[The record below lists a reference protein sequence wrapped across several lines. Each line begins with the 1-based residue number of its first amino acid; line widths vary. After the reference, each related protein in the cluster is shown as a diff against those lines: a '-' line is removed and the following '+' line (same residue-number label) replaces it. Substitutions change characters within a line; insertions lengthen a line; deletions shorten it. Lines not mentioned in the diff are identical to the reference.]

1 VTSEASERSGPDARG
16 PDPGDQSP
24 SRGYVRSREDLSR
37 SFSMLRSAFDA
48 TMDAILIADADG
60 HIFGYNA
67 RFAEMWR
74 IPHKILAQGSDERAL
89 ELAMSR
95 LKDPEGFISRIRE
108 LYATPEIE
116 SMDTLELI
124 DGRIFERYSVPQRI
138 AGTVVG
144 RVWTFR
150 DVTERKRL
158 QDALLAS
165 EARFRSMFD
174 HSAVGIAL
182 LETDGRIVATNP
194 ALQQFLRYSAEE
206 LLGRKLY
213 HFVPDDDVDG
223 LASALSA
230 IGGGAL
236 TDLAVEQRYTRRDGE
251 IVWAALT
258 MSRAHDRSHG
268 DPLGV
273 IAIIQDIATRKS
285 LEARLT
291 HQASHDPLTNLANRT
306 LFRQRIELALQRT
319 TRRESIVVMFLD
331 IDNLK
336 AVNDRV
342 GHGAG
347 DQLLV
352 VTAARLLNA
361 TRGSDTVARVGG
373 DEFAIL
379 LENVHDD
386 DEIRIV
392 ADRITQTMGQAI
404 HVRDESINTGV
415 SIGIAR
421 AHLDSDGADEVLRN
435 ADVAMYV
442 AKDAGRGRYQFFEPS
457 MLTAAVDQLETG
469 AETRTETRDSSEA
482 L

>member
-1 VTSEASERSGPDARG
+1 MTSEDSEHSEHSGPDASSA
-16 PDPGDQSP
+16 DPGDQAS
-24 SRGYVRSREDLSR
+24 SRGYVRGREDLSR
-37 SFSMLRSAFDA
+37 SFSMLKSAFDA
-48 TMDAILIADADG
+48 TVDAILIADAEG
-60 HIFGYNA
+60 HIFGFNA

-74 IPHKILAQGSDERAL
+74 IPKEIMALRDDDRAL
-89 ELAMSR
+89 EFAVSQ
-95 LKDPEGFISRIRE
+95 LKDPDSFISRIRE
-108 LYATPEIE
+108 LYATPEVE
-116 SMDTLELI
+116 SMDTLELT
-124 DGRIFERYSVPQRI
+124 DGRILERYSVPQRI
-138 AGTVVG
+138 AGTIVG
-144 RVWTFR
+144 RVWSFR
-150 DVTERKRL
+150 DVTERKHM
-158 QDALLAS
+158 QDALMAS

-194 ALQQFLRYSAEE
+194 ALQQFLNYTAEE

-213 HFVPDDDVDG
+213 HFVPDEDVDG

-236 TDLAVEQRYTRRDGE
+236 KDLAVEQRYTRRNGE
-251 IVWAALT
+251 TVWAALT
-258 MSRAHDRSHG
+258 MSRAHDRAHG

-273 IAIIQDIATRKS
+273 IAVVQDIATRKS
-285 LEARLT
+285 VEARLT

-306 LFRQRIELALQRT
+306 LFRQRVELALQRT
-319 TRRESIVVMFLD
+319 ARRESVVVMFLD

-336 AVNDRV
+336 SVNDRV

-386 DEIRIV
+386 EEIRIV
-392 ADRITQTMGQAI
+392 ADRITQTMGQAV
-404 HVRDESINTGV
+404 HVRDESIHTGV

-421 AHLDSDGADEVLRN
+421 AHLDTDGADEVLRN
-435 ADVAMYV
+435 ADVAMYE
-442 AKDAGRGRYQFFEPS
+442 AKDAGKGRYQFFEPS
-457 MLTAAVDQLETG
+457 MLAAAADRLR
-469 AETRTETRDSSEA
+469 ARTSTRDASEA